1 MNFVPLQKQLAIT
14 SLYVTHDQAE
24 AMAISDKVV
33 IMKDGD
39 IMQVGSPQQI
49 YEYPVNQFV
58 ANFIEKII
66 FCRVPI
72 LEQTKTRQWF

>member
-1 MNFVPLQKQLAIT
+1 MRDELRALQKQLAIT

-39 IMQVGSPQQI
+39 IMQVGIS
-49 YEYPVNQFV
+49 
-58 ANFIEKII
+58 AADL
-66 FCRVPI
+66 RVPCQPVCGK
-72 LEQTKTRQWF
+72 LY